1 LKAREIITEAR
12 FCFLEKNVPLID
24 QQAGIKH
31 YCTVF
36 SGIGGKIKRNPEDF
50 VVHEILNNQYFENLS
65 RNSTS
70 THRYPVFVLRK
81 HNIDSNHAII
91 EIRNQLHLDLRVLGL
106 KDSKARTLQ
115 FATTIQKTRNLPLR
129 AKTHHT
135 EICQIGFSRTLLSK
149 SDLWGNQ
156 FAIWIV
162 EPKRADLADFLP
174 EIDRI
179 ANFYG
184 LQRFGSERLVT
195 HKVGREILK
204 GNFKQA
210 SELLLTETTKYDTDH
225 SKEIREQLS
234 DPSNYNKLMRL
245 LPKGMDIEREI
256 VRALLYRRDYI
267 RALRAV
273 PIGIRRLY
281 VQAYQAY
288 IFNLC
293 ISESIANGE
302 DITKCREGDL
312 CFEIEGNDVLG
323 KIRKLNPSIDT
334 FSSVIPALRLVG
346 YSFQTGSGRF
356 ESTSQKILKE
366 EGLTPRDFYIRD
378 MQELSA
384 KGGFRQSILWCRG
397 FNHSGSLQVSFKL
410 PKGSYATT
418 LLREIMKPDSP
429 IEAGF

>member
-1 LKAREIITEAR
+1 VR
-12 FCFLEKNVPLID
+12 FYTLVKTVPLID

-31 YCTVF
+31 YCTAF
-36 SGIGGKIKRNPEDF
+36 RGTGGVIKRNPEDF
-50 VVHEILNNQYFENLS
+50 LVSEILNRQYLENLS
-65 RNSTS
+65 KHSTS
-70 THRYPVFVLRK
+70 TYRFPVFVLKK

-91 EIRNQLHLDLRVLGL
+91 EIRNKLDLELRVLGI
-106 KDSKARTLQ
+106 KDAKASTMQ
-115 FATTIQKTRNLPLR
+115 FATTIQKTRNPPLST
-129 AKTHHT
+129 KTYHT
-135 EICQIGFSRTLLSK
+135 EIRLIGYGSTLLSK

-156 FAIWIV
+156 FTVLIV
-162 EPKRADLADFLP
+162 EPRHADLTDFLP

-179 ANFYG
+179 PNFYG
-184 LQRFGSERLVT
+184 LQRFGSERMVT
-195 HKVGREILK
+195 HSVGREILK
-204 GNFKQA
+204 GNFKRA
-210 SELLLTETTKYDTDH
+210 SELLLTETTNYDTAY
-225 SKEIREQLS
+225 SREIREQLS
-234 DPSNYNKLMRL
+234 DPSNYNKLMGL

-256 VRALLYRRDYI
+256 VRSLLYKRDYI
-267 RALRAV
+267 RALRAI

-288 IFNLC
+288 VFNLC
-293 ISESIANGE
+293 ISESLFCGE
-302 DITKCREGDL
+302 DITKCMDGDL

-334 FSSVIPALRLVG
+334 SSTVLPALRLVG
-346 YSFQTGSGRF
+346 YTFQTGKGRF

-384 KGGFRQSILWCRG
+384 KGGFRQSVLWCKG
-397 FNHSGSLQVSFKL
+397 FSHFGSLHISFKL

>member
-1 LKAREIITEAR
+1 MT
-12 FCFLEKNVPLID
+12 VPLID

-31 YCTVF
+31 YCTAF

-50 VVHEILNNQYFENLS
+50 QVREILNEQYLENLVK
-65 RNSTS
+65 NSNS
-70 THRYPVFVLRK
+70 IHRFPVFMLKK

-91 EIRNQLHLDLRVLGL
+91 EIRNQLRLELRVLGI
-106 KDSKARTLQ
+106 KDAKASTMQ
-115 FATTIQKTRNLPLR
+115 YATTIHKARNLPTR
-129 AKTHHT
+129 TKTYHT
-135 EICQIGFSRTLLSK
+135 EICLLGYGGTLLSK
-149 SDLWGNQ
+149 SDLWGNR
-156 FAIWIV
+156 FSILIV
-162 EPKRADLADFLP
+162 ETQHADLTDFLP
-174 EIDRI
+174 EIDKI

-184 LQRFGSERLVT
+184 LQRFGSERMVT
-195 HKVGREILK
+195 HNVGREILK
-204 GNFKQA
+204 GNFRRA
-210 SELLLTETTKYDTDH
+210 SELLLTETTKYDTAY
-225 SKEIREQLS
+225 SREIREQLS
-234 DPSNYNKLMRL
+234 DPANYNKLMGV

-256 VRALLYRRDYI
+256 VRSLLNKRDYVRAI
-267 RALRAV
+267 RAI

-293 ISESIANGE
+293 ISESLSCGE
-302 DITKCREGDL
+302 DITKCRDGDL
-312 CFEIEGNDVLG
+312 CFEIEGKDVLG
-323 KIRKLNPSIDT
+323 KIRKLNPSVDT
-334 FSSVIPALRLVG
+334 SSTVLPALRLVG
-346 YSFQTGSGRF
+346 YSFQAGKGRF

-384 KGGFRQSILWCRG
+384 KGGFRQSVLWCKG
-397 FNHSGSLQVSFKL
+397 LIHSGSLHISFKL

>member
-1 LKAREIITEAR
+1 LR
-12 FCFLEKNVPLID
+12 FYALEKTVPSID

-31 YCTVF
+31 YCTAF
-36 SGIGGKIKRNPEDF
+36 NGIGGKIKRNPEDF
-50 VVHEILNNQYFENLS
+50 LVREILNKQYLENLS
-65 RNSTS
+65 KHSTS
-70 THRYPVFVLRK
+70 AYRFPVFILKK

-91 EIRNQLHLDLRVLGL
+91 EIRNQLDLELRVLGI
-106 KDSKARTLQ
+106 KDAKASTMQ

-129 AKTHHT
+129 TKTHHT
-135 EICQIGFSRTLLSK
+135 EICLIGYGSTLLSK

-156 FAIWIV
+156 FNVMID
-162 EPKRADLADFLP
+162 EPKHADLTDFLP
-174 EIDRI
+174 EVDQI

-184 LQRFGSERLVT
+184 LQRFGSERMVT
-195 HKVGREILK
+195 HNVGREILK
-204 GNFKQA
+204 GNFKRA
-210 SELLLTETTKYDTDH
+210 SELLLTETTKYDTAY
-225 SKEIREQLS
+225 SREIRGQLS
-234 DPSNYNKLMRL
+234 DPSNYNKLMDL

-256 VRALLYRRDYI
+256 VRSLLYKRDHI
-267 RALRAV
+267 RALRAI

-288 IFNLC
+288 VFNRC
-293 ISESIANGE
+293 ISESLSCGE
-302 DITKCREGDL
+302 DITKGRDGDL

-334 FSSVIPALRLVG
+334 FSTVLPALRLVG
-346 YSFQTGSGRF
+346 YSFQTGKGRF

-384 KGGFRQSILWCRG
+384 KGGFRQSVLWCKG
-397 FNHSGSLQVSFKL
+397 FNHSGSLHISFKL